1 MQPRSEDV
9 QTIDIASLRAYAPDA
24 DLSEAALDDHA
35 TRPMPVAGPVP
46 PRPLSQG
53 LSPADSCYND
63 ALDPS
68 PDESAYSGS
77 LPHRVTQWTR
87 REGNIQGYAIII
99 SLISVAI
106 LVTLGAVAIAA
117 KVPPPA
123 ATQSWLATENNGTVD
138 FLTGIPSADG
148 TFTGQWL
155 SVAPGQQQPT
165 VAAISGTVQGGVVTI
180 KYRDNVLVN
189 IRGRM
194 TGAGRYARIVFSFA
208 TFGASDW
215 NGYKNALLNRGGH

>member
-1 MQPRSEDV
+1 MRPRSEDV
-9 QTIDIASLRAYAPDA
+9 QIINIASLRAYAPDV
-24 DLSEAALDDHA
+24 SEAVPDEHA

-46 PRPLSQG
+46 PRALPT
-53 LSPADSCYND
+53 LSPDDSCYND
-63 ALDPS
+63 AIDVP

-77 LPHRVTQWTR
+77 LPHRVTQWTQ